1 MPGSGLAILFDCG
14 VDDFFADVNNSLH
27 SAMVEAGMEGSE
39 MVGQTFVF
47 LSLSAEAFA
56 APWPYCHVEFLV
68 DAAPSVACVEHG
80 EFLAA
85 ANQRGVGHAGEAA
98 AVGEHVQ
105 RVKEVALSH
114 AVVAQETQQQ
124 PA

>member
-1 MPGSGLAILFDCG
+1 
-14 VDDFFADVNNSLH
+14 
-27 SAMVEAGMEGSE
+27 

-56 APWPYCHVEFLV
+56 ASWPYCHVEFLV

-114 AVVAQETQQQ
+114 AVVAQETVYSVGELQRCSGDILEVSGCQRAQ
-124 PA
+124 NHWRLKNSLKNRRW